1 MTWSPT
7 QVHGRVLAKAVAMF
21 ATIFLALAVTEAARF
36 QQLQVFFP
44 QALVVA
50 PSTWDTFQDA
60 DAQSFDVILLQE
72 HGMKGSELHALI
84 RFASSSG
91 SCSFA
96 AEPQER
102 RNEAPTSPGRAF
114 LFTKRFSEPGSWP
127 VLEPQILARFWNMGA
142 EPRTP

>member
-1 MTWSPT
+1 MEPNPGPWASSGESSGDVCDDLPSLGSYRSGTLPATSGVFSSNT
-7 QVHGRVLAKAVAMF
+7 GRSA
-21 ATIFLALAVTEAARF
+21 
-36 QQLQVFFP
+36 
-44 QALVVA
+44 
-50 PSTWDTFQDA
+50 STWDTFQDA

-84 RFASSSG
+84 RFASFSG

-102 RNEAPTSPGRAF
+102 RNEAQTSPGRAF